1 MQRTINYPP
10 LPLSELD
17 SKPTLNVV
25 IAYEDFVT
33 GKHAKGTYDF
43 LVEHLGH
50 EFQFMNQMWKFD
62 VLSIPK
68 LREMAAKD
76 AAMADIIIISSH
88 GRELSQEVKS
98 WIETWLAEKGNLMAL
113 VALFTGSTCDPS
125 ATVAVRD
132 YLEGVARRGRL
143 EFFAQPDEWP
153 GKRNGEPFLLSRSSE
168 AGKALS
174 TLAGA
179 VERDISYPRWGINE

>member
-10 LPLSELD
+10 LTLSEPD
-17 SKPTLNVV
+17 AKPTLNVV
-25 IAYEDFVT
+25 IAYEDFET

-50 EFQFMNQMWKFD
+50 EFQFLNQMWKFD

-76 AAMADIIIISSH
+76 ASMADIIIISGH
-88 GRELSQEVKS
+88 GRELPQEVKS
-98 WIETWLAEKGNLMAL
+98 WIETWLAEKGNPMAL
-113 VALFTGSTCDPS
+113 VALFTGSANYSMET
-125 ATVAVRD
+125 AAVRA
-132 YLEGVARRGRL
+132 YLEGVARRGQL

-153 GKRNGEPFLLSRSSE
+153 GKKSGASFLFNRSSGP
-168 AGKALS
+168 GKALS
-174 TLAGA
+174 TLAGV
-179 VERDISYPRWGINE
+179 VERDVSYPRWGINE